1 MLVGEEAFVGEEA
14 LRIGLVDVVHPA
26 AELRE
31 KTLAFAQTMAQK
43 SPVALRMAKSA
54 VRAAAE
60 MPLAAGLAYETEL
73 FVTCFA
79 SDDKREGVAAFLE
92 KRPAQFEGR

>member
-1 MLVGEEAFVGEEA
+1 VDAAEA

-26 AELRE
+26 AELRDRVME
-31 KTLAFAQTMAQK
+31 FARKMAEK

-54 VRAAAE
+54 VRAAGE
-60 MPLAAGLAYETEL
+60 MPMAAGLAYETEL
-73 FVTCFA
+73 FITCFT

-92 KRPAQFEGR
+92 KRPAQFTGR